1 MTIERDE
8 LLRSDLTTWQI
19 GLYHEALP
27 GPMLLKVVLDGEI
40 IVSGA
45 IETGFLHK
53 SLEKAIELHSWQAAL
68 PYSDRLDPESAV
80 FGELA
85 LCLAVEEISDITVP
99 ERARKVRV
107 ILSELARVA
116 SHLAHFVKM
125 ARAVGADTVQYYVMR
140 DREKILDLLELLTG
154 ARYSISFLRYGG
166 VRADVTEGFIERVLE
181 VCEVIR
187 VRLKEYNDIFTFNQA
202 YIKRTQD
209 VGRVSQ
215 ELVRRHGVTGP
226 IARAS
231 GIAFDVRKAHPYSGF
246 DQLDFAI
253 PSGPDEGGDAH
264 DRFLQRLREVAQSL
278 GILKDVAEHMPKG
291 EFNTGPVGPDHVVP
305 EGEAFSRIESAR
317 GLLGC
322 HVISTGGRSPAR
334 IQFRTPSRAALCM
347 IPELIVG
354 HGIEDLP
361 VVLGSLDINISEAD
375 R

>member
-1 MTIERDE
+1 MTLERDE

-19 GLYHEALP
+19 GPYHEALP
-27 GPMLLKVVLDGEI
+27 GPMLLKLVLDGEI
-40 IVSGA
+40 IVAGGV
-45 IETGFLHK
+45 ETGFLHK

-85 LCLAVEEISDITVP
+85 LCLAVEQIADTIVP
-99 ERARKVRV
+99 ERAQRVRV
-107 ILSELARVA
+107 ILSELARIA
-116 SHLAHFVKM
+116 SHFAHFVKM

-140 DREKILDLLELLTG
+140 DRERILDLLELLTG

-181 VCEVIR
+181 ACELIR

-202 YIKRTQD
+202 YIKRTHG
-209 VGRVSQ
+209 VGRASQ
-215 ELVRRHGVTGP
+215 ELLRRYGVTGP
-226 IARAS
+226 VARAS
-231 GIAFDVRKAHPYSGF
+231 GIPFDVRKAHPYSGF
-246 DQLDFAI
+246 EQLDFAV
-253 PSGPDEGGDAH
+253 PTGPNEGGDSH

-278 GILKDVAEHMPKG
+278 SILKDVAEHMPQG
-291 EFNTGPVGPDHVVP
+291 EFNNGPVGPDHVVP
-305 EGEAFSRIESAR
+305 EGEVFSRIESAR

-322 HVISTGGRSPAR
+322 HVISTGGRAPAR
-334 IQFRTPSRAALCM
+334 VQFRTPSRAALTM

-361 VVLGSLDINISEAD
+361 VVLGSLDINLSEAD